1 MEKLTVKPTNGQTA
15 ASNGRIVIVTGA
27 SGGIGT
33 ELCRR
38 FEEHGDTVVGVD
50 VETGLDITDNEAC
63 RRLIER
69 VMAEYGRIDVLCN
82 NAGVGSVGDV
92 VSTPEADWQ
101 NVMAVN
107 LMGTV
112 NMCRHALPWMR
123 EQGGG
128 TIVNT
133 CSIAA
138 DIGLVDRVAY
148 SASKGAVLALT
159 RAMAA
164 DEIHHGIRVNC
175 VSPATVDGPW
185 VQRLLDQAPDPARA
199 RDALEARQ
207 PLGRMVRST
216 EVAAAILYLASDE
229 TAATGLELRLDA
241 GLTGVLASAP
251 DRSRAGGGT
260 YSTQVR
266 GG

>member
-1 MEKLTVKPTNGQTA
+1 MERFIVNSSNGHEA
-15 ASNGRIVIVTGA
+15 PSNGRIVIVTGA
-27 SGGIGT
+27 AGGIGT

-38 FEEHGDTVVGVD
+38 FAEHGDSVVGVD

-63 RRLIER
+63 RQLVETVI
-69 VMAEYGRIDVLCN
+69 AEYGRIDVLCN

-92 VSTPEADWQ
+92 VSTPEADWN
-101 NVMAVN
+101 NVIAVN

-112 NMCRHALPWMR
+112 NMCRHVLPWMR
-123 EQGGG
+123 DQGGG

-159 RAMAA
+159 RAIAA
-164 DEIHHGIRVNC
+164 DEIRHGIRVNC

-185 VQRLLDQAPDPARA
+185 VQRLLDHAPDPVGA

-216 EVAAAILYLASDE
+216 EVAAAIVYLASEE
-229 TAATGLELRLDA
+229 TATTGLELRLDA

-251 DRSRAGGGT
+251 DRSRAGGDT
-260 YSTQVR
+260 E
-266 GG
+266 